1 MKMLLLK
8 CKQLFVHSQTK
19 SHNKRVVLTLWVFKA
34 YRSHVQSDTR
44 QKGDV
49 FGRLRERGRERECS
63 QKRKLKPTTFSTQ
76 LNVEM
81 TEEGIGSD

>member
-1 MKMLLLK
+1 MKMLLFK
-8 CKQLFVHSQTK
+8 CLQLFVHSQTK

-49 FGRLRERGRERECS
+49 FGRLREIGQERGS
-63 QKRKLKPTTFSTQ
+63 AVKK
-76 LNVEM
+76 
-81 TEEGIGSD
+81 GS